1 MFNDSAKKSGLND
14 SFQGFHTQTWSQSIV
29 QLEEAGTNYVIAT
42 VLGTSGSTPR
52 ASGTKMVICGDH
64 IYDTLGGGHLE
75 FVIIEKARELIVQGK
90 SAQVIEQFHLAA
102 NLGQC
107 CGGGA
112 VILFEV
118 ITSEHMKL
126 DVYGAGHVAQAL
138 IPILAKLPVQVRWID
153 NREDVFP
160 DYIPSNVTKIVDE
173 YPVEQAKHAAGNSAF
188 LILTHNHQLDFELTE
203 AILKRNDSLWL
214 GVIGSDTKAKR
225 FKHRLIHREY
235 CEADIEKMI
244 CPVGM
249 SNISGKLPMEVAVS
263 ISGQIIQLY
272 QQYNLD
278 KGHSDKQGSR
288 EGLQWKTLKNAL
300 VLGNAESESETAQM
314 SEKKSAKSTSEQ
326 EHAIEAQ
333 VISE

>member
-1 MFNDSAKKSGLND
+1 MSKTSGLND
-14 SFQGFHTQTWSQSIV
+14 SFQGFHTQTWSQSIA
-29 QLEEAGTNYVIAT
+29 QLEEAGTNFVIAT

-75 FVIIEKARELIVQGK
+75 FVVIEKARELIAQGK

-118 ITSEHMKL
+118 IASEHMKL

-160 DYIPSNVTKIVDE
+160 EYIPSNVTKVVDE
-173 YPVEQAKHAAGNSAF
+173 FPVEQAKQATANSAF

-225 FKHRLIHREY
+225 FKHRLMHREFS
-235 CEADIEKMI
+235 ESDIEKMI
-244 CPVGM
+244 CPVGV
-249 SNISGKLPMEVAVS
+249 SSINGKLPMEVAVS

-278 KGHSDKQGSR
+278 KGHPAKQGSR

-300 VLGNAESESETAQM
+300 VLGNAEGESETVQM
-314 SEKKSAKSTSEQ
+314 SEKKSAESTSEQ
-326 EHAIEAQ
+326 EQTIKAQ